1 VLENET
7 SDSETLYRAS
17 VALGNLLVTPS
28 VAGSLQVGQV
38 QKARSLAV
46 ERASTVGEKRLT
58 DLAQEIINLG
68 A

>member
-1 VLENET
+1 MLENET

-28 VAGSLQVGQV
+28 VSGSLQVGQV

-46 ERASTVGEKRLT
+46 ERASTVAEKRLT
-58 DLAQEIINLG
+58 DLAQEISNLG